1 MATNLPDMRLLLLRS
16 TRFRQYVYFVVGTAE
31 DSLDLVGNVSRGGAT
46 LVNYFYLAD
55 GTKTRALD
63 GSGEGLVYRGPFVY
77 RKGSGSSS
85 LTLESA
91 AFGGGRLTP
100 DGALL
105 YMTDYLGSVRA
116 VIDGATG
123 QIYKAVDYSAYGA
136 ESDVMAPQQGSTPE
150 HALAAAALPSGMT
163 LRDSFTG
170 QEDQTPDFGTSYT
183 DFGARQYSPA
193 IRRWMTPDP
202 MSEKYYG
209 MSPYVFCAD
218 NPVNFVDPDGEAW
231 ETFWDL
237 ASLGAGVKSLTE
249 NIKAGNVG
257 DAILD
262 GIGVVADAAAV
273 LAPGIPGGVGAS
285 IAAVRTGG
293 KISDVLNFADGTS
306 DAARTL
312 RKAPDANGG
321 MARPHGNA
329 DHDASITE
337 KYNSIKDVA
346 NDIRKNQIQVDV
358 HGNVVGNNRPDL
370 QYNVDGIHYNF
381 EVDRSEVNSE
391 RHRSAI
397 LNNDPYSVF
406 EKRIIK

>member
-1 MATNLPDMRLLLLRS
+1 M
-16 TRFRQYVYFVVGTAE
+16 VGTAE
-31 DSLDLVGNVSRGGAT
+31 DSLDLVENVSREGAT

-116 VIDGATG
+116 VVDGTTG

-136 ESDVMAPQQGSTPE
+136 ESDVMVPQQGSTPE

-170 QEDQTPDFGTSYT
+170 QEDQSPDFGTSYT

-193 IRRWMTPDP
+193 LRRWMTPDP
-202 MSEKYYG
+202 LSEKYYG
-209 MSPYVFCAD
+209 MSPYVFCAN

-231 ETFWDL
+231 GKATKV
-237 ASLGAGVKSLTE
+237 AKKVYKTV
-249 NIKAGNVG
+249 KAGNKVSVKGILKSEAFDIADNVRTLFDPDASGFEKGIAAFDLATGFGDEAKWLAKTVG
-257 DAILD
+257 VSDAIVD
-262 GIGVVADAAAV
+262 GAKTSSKRSKLQEAAEIGQEAHRQIEKELKISVPGTEAEVRMRVGKQNVRKDAVMPDGTVVIIKPDTPSGHKAAV
-273 LAPGIPGGVGAS
+273 KREIMMKDNGYKTQTIFYDPTDSRWL
-285 IAAVRTGG
+285 
-293 KISDVLNFADGTS
+293 
-306 DAARTL
+306 
-312 RKAPDANGG
+312 PDSPTYIG
-321 MARPHGNA
+321 P
-329 DHDASITE
+329 
-337 KYNSIKDVA
+337 
-346 NDIRKNQIQVDV
+346 
-358 HGNVVGNNRPDL
+358 
-370 QYNVDGIHYNF
+370 
-381 EVDRSEVNSE
+381 
-391 RHRSAI
+391 
-397 LNNDPYSVF
+397 
-406 EKRIIK
+406 KR

>member
-1 MATNLPDMRLLLLRS
+1 MYDPD
-16 TRFRQYVYFVVGTAE
+16 
-31 DSLDLVGNVSRGGAT
+31 
-46 LVNYFYLAD
+46 LA
-55 GTKTRALD
+55 
-63 GSGEGLVYRGPFVY
+63 
-77 RKGSGSSS
+77 
-85 LTLESA
+85 
-91 AFGGGRLTP
+91 
-100 DGALL
+100 
-105 YMTDYLGSVRA
+105 
-116 VIDGATG
+116 
-123 QIYKAVDYSAYGA
+123 
-136 ESDVMAPQQGSTPE
+136 
-150 HALAAAALPSGMT
+150 
-163 LRDSFTG
+163 
-170 QEDQTPDFGTSYT
+170 
-183 DFGARQYSPA
+183 
-193 IRRWMTPDP
+193 RWTTPDP
-202 MSEKYYG
+202 LAEKYPG
-209 MSPYVFCAD
+209 ISPYVYCNS
-218 NPVNFVDPDGEAW
+218 NPVNYVDPDGEAW

-249 NIKAGNVG
+249 SIKAGNVG

-273 LAPGIPGGVGAS
+273 LAPGIPGGLGAS

-293 KISDVLNFADGTS
+293 KISDVLNFADGAS

-321 MARPHGNA
+321 IARPHGNA

-337 KYNSIKDVA
+337 EYNSIKDVA

-391 RHRSAI
+391 RHRSVI